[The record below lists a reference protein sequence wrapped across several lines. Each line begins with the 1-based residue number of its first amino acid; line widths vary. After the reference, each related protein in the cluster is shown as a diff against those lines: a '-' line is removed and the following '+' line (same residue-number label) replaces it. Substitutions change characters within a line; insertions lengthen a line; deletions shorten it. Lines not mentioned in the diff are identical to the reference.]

1 MSLSTIIQRFPPL
14 SPAPRAS
21 NDAITRT
28 ETNPKQ
34 SFEGSHDTSGVPAA
48 LSIAFITS
56 EPSFELPDPD
66 LILGLRPQQ
75 CLTIKVSRLILL
87 IDFDGLH

>member
-1 MSLSTIIQRFPPL
+1 MSLGTIIQRFPSL
-14 SPAPRAS
+14 SPAHRAS
-21 NDAITRT
+21 NDALT
-28 ETNPKQ
+28 ETETKNVLSK
-34 SFEGSHDTSGVPAA
+34 GTHDGAPAA

-56 EPSFELPDPD
+56 EPSLELPDPD
-66 LILGLRPQQ
+66 SILGLRPQQ